1 MPTAEQEVSGSDK
14 MDTDGGDVV
23 TQGSDTEDP
32 KHPIDHVNGGR
43 AAEVTAYA
51 LRSPHLDQDSRHN
64 TPHSVLAGNS

>member
-32 KHPIDHVNGGR
+32 KHPIDHINGGTMGV
-43 AAEVTAYA
+43 E
-51 LRSPHLDQDSRHN
+51 LRRRLR
-64 TPHSVLAGNS
+64 